1 MINFAISEAEK
12 QSILKQLQ
20 LSEEKLQAASQEVK
34 QLLEAL
40 ESEYCSIS
48 KELQN
53 KLEEHTTSICS
64 SMFKIRVQRCR
75 LRGREREVE
84 MGKQEI
90 S

>member
-1 MINFAISEAEK
+1 
-12 QSILKQLQ
+12 LKQLQ
-20 LSEEKLQAASQEVK
+20 LSEEKLRAASQEVNG
-34 QLLEAL
+34 LLETL

-48 KELQN
+48 KELQS

-64 SMFKIRVQRCR
+64 SMFRIRVQRCK

-84 MGKQEI
+84 TEKQEI

>member
-1 MINFAISEAEK
+1 MINFAISETEK
-12 QSILKQLQ
+12 QTILKRLQ
-20 LSEEKLQAASQEVK
+20 LSEEKLEEASQEVE

-53 KLEEHTTSICS
+53 KLEKHTASICS

-75 LRGREREVE
+75 LQGREREIE
-84 MGKQEI
+84 AEKQEI
-90 S
+90 Y

>member
-1 MINFAISEAEK
+1 MINFAISEAER
-12 QSILKQLQ
+12 QGVLKQLR
-20 LSEEKLQAASQEVK
+20 LSEEKLQAASQELE

-40 ESEYCSIS
+40 ESEYCCIS

-75 LRGREREVE
+75 LRGRQREIE
-84 MGKQEI
+84 AEKEEI